1 MQDFMFYKKEYIFNI
16 ERKLHIQKKKKKSDI
31 VKGYFLTDSSSLI
44 LLQ

>member
-16 ERKLHIQKKKKKSDI
+16 ERKLHIQKKKKSDI